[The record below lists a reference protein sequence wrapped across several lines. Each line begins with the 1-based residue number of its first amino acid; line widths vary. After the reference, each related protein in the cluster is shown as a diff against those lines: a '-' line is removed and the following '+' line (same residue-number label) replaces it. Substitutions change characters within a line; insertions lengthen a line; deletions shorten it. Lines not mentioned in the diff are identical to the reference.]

1 MSPEQMTSLIGYHV
15 GHEHIVSLQ
24 PNRLLSVIRL
34 KGISHETTDSAT
46 LEQQFERL
54 NRYFLA
60 LGKKEGANLMLQ
72 TYTTK
77 AGLEL
82 DTRYEL
88 PLRPLQDFVDAYTQP
103 FRDGTYRQV
112 GYTLVLILRYR
123 DLDDGLKRMKDL
135 LMVSKTMLAD
145 YDPAFM
151 GIEENAHGALIS
163 QVGRFFSQVFNGH
176 EQDVLVGNTRLG
188 DAVIDSVTS
197 FGALDYVQN
206 RPNRGGT
213 RYATTY
219 DLRSLPNAGTFSGMW
234 DEAVGQQIDF
244 TLVQTFLFEDRNK
257 AKRGFNKQL
266 FDLAQTEGETK
277 QTDELNT
284 AVGDITLG
292 ELSFGRYHAALIV
305 YGETPD
311 DAIENGA
318 KMESIFSTYDTS
330 FVRSTIT
337 NVYTWF
343 AQFPAYLDV
352 PYPQTKST
360 ENLACTF
367 SLHATPVGKAKGNP
381 IGNGTALMPA
391 RTASDGMF
399 FLNAH
404 DSPTGQNNVGEK
416 LPGHMCFTGMTGAGK
431 TTVEAMTLVF
441 FSRFNPMLFAIDYNR
456 SLENLLRA
464 FKTKYFAIE
473 PMQFT
478 GVNPFQLQ
486 DTPQLRQ
493 FLYETVVACAG
504 GGDQCTQEEE
514 RTIQQSIAAVLEHSN
529 VANRGMSLLLQNI
542 PFLGGNCLRT
552 RLAKWSRTEGGAYAW
567 VLDSPS
573 NQFDPQVYRRLAF
586 DCTNVLKKE
595 FVGKHPIAIQVLLN
609 TLFFLKRLMHQNE
622 PGALLLNV
630 VAEYWVPLMFEST
643 AEAIKEV
650 LKAGRT
656 RGEILIMDTQSPED
670 SADSPYGPA
679 VIQQTVT
686 TCWLANTKADPAAYA
701 KFGIK
706 GKVFDVI
713 KAQHPQDRG
722 MVVVQGHQAIQLKMD
737 LPEELKYWL
746 PLLSTTAENAAI
758 AQEIRTA
765 LDTEDPEVWVPELL
779 EACKKSEDPKLKTL
793 AEQVQVELRSSVPAV
808 WVPTF
813 VAARAGRVAEPA

>member
-1 MSPEQMTSLIGYHV
+1 
-15 GHEHIVSLQ
+15 
-24 PNRLLSVIRL
+24 
-34 KGISHETTDSAT
+34 
-46 LEQQFERL
+46 
-54 NRYFLA
+54 
-60 LGKKEGANLMLQ
+60 
-72 TYTTK
+72 
-77 AGLEL
+77 
-82 DTRYEL
+82 
-88 PLRPLQDFVDAYTQP
+88 
-103 FRDGTYRQV
+103 
-112 GYTLVLILRYR
+112 
-123 DLDDGLKRMKDL
+123 
-135 LMVSKTMLAD
+135 
-145 YDPAFM
+145 
-151 GIEENAHGALIS
+151 
-163 QVGRFFSQVFNGH
+163 
-176 EQDVLVGNTRLG
+176 
-188 DAVIDSVTS
+188 
-197 FGALDYVQN
+197 
-206 RPNRGGT
+206 
-213 RYATTY
+213 
-219 DLRSLPNAGTFSGMW
+219 
-234 DEAVGQQIDF
+234 
-244 TLVQTFLFEDRNK
+244 
-257 AKRGFNKQL
+257 
-266 FDLAQTEGETK
+266 
-277 QTDELNT
+277 
-284 AVGDITLG
+284 
-292 ELSFGRYHAALIV
+292 
-305 YGETPD
+305 
-311 DAIENGA
+311 
-318 KMESIFSTYDTS
+318 
-330 FVRSTIT
+330 
-337 NVYTWF
+337 
-343 AQFPAYLDV
+343 
-352 PYPQTKST
+352 
-360 ENLACTF
+360 
-367 SLHATPVGKAKGNP
+367 
-381 IGNGTALMPA
+381 
-391 RTASDGMF
+391 
-399 FLNAH
+399 
-404 DSPTGQNNVGEK
+404 
-416 LPGHMCFTGMTGAGK
+416 
-431 TTVEAMTLVF
+431 
-441 FSRFNPMLFAIDYNR
+441 
-456 SLENLLRA
+456 
-464 FKTKYFAIE
+464 
-473 PMQFT
+473 MQFT

-765 LDTEDPEVWVPELL
+765 LGTDDPEVWVPELL

-793 AEQVQVELRSSVPAV
+793 AEQIQVELRSSVPAV